1 MTWPQMDNRDA
12 LVTSCLLT
20 FAEIMLSGGLWHACM
35 YCVHGICCTCCHELH
50 FLSVSGRY
58 H

>member
-20 FAEIMLSGGLWHACM
+20 FAEIMHKL
-35 YCVHGICCTCCHELH
+35 HGICCTCCHELY
-50 FLSVSGRY
+50 FLSWISVSSGRY